1 MVAHW
6 AKQVTETCVTNVEL
20 TNVELGQLEVVFL
33 KFGSLNF
40 SELLSQLHAAAG
52 KGWVNRTTA
61 GVNFDQ
67 DDFAIFRLS
76 FDVSEDWSS
85 MRCFLR

>member
-33 KFGSLNF
+33 KFGSVNF
-40 SELLSQLHAAAG
+40 SELLSQLHAAARQRVG
-52 KGWVNRTTA
+52 QSYHGW
-61 GVNFDQ
+61 GQ
-67 DDFAIFRLS
+67 L
-76 FDVSEDWSS
+76 
-85 MRCFLR
+85 